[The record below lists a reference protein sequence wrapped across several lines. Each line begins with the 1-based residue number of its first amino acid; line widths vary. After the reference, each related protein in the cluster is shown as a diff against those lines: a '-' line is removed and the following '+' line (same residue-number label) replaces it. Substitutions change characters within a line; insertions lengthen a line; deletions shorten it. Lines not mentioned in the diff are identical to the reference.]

1 MEKENEISYSVKV
14 NIRYTCKQDES
25 QRYKDEP
32 LLYYFDIEK
41 NWVDID
47 YFDNDLHAYAF
58 VDAEGKIIVEP
69 SKGYDLNEDEIRFIR
84 NMMIKILK

>member
-14 NIRYTCKQDES
+14 NIRYTSKQDES

-47 YFDNDLHAYAF
+47 YFDNDRHAYAF

>member
-1 MEKENEISYSVKV
+1 MEKENEISYNVKV
-14 NIRYTCKQDES
+14 NIRYTSKQDES

-47 YFDNDLHAYAF
+47 YYDNDLHAYAF
-58 VDAEGKIIVEP
+58 VDTEGRIIVRP
-69 SKGYDLNEDEIRFIR
+69 SKGYDLNEDEITFIR

>member
-1 MEKENEISYSVKV
+1 MEKENEISYNVKV
-14 NIRYTCKQDES
+14 NIRYTSKQDES

-47 YFDNDLHAYAF
+47 YYDNDLHAYAF
-58 VDAEGKIIVEP
+58 VDTEGKIIVEP
-69 SKGYDLNEDEIRFIR
+69 SKGYDLNEDEITFIR